1 MSLDPQIPATP
12 FHLAT
17 RKLAFSSCQT
27 LETLTT
33 NVDNSIYDLSSSA
46 PPLQLDSL
54 LPTATWGSHSDECV

>member
-1 MSLDPQIPATP
+1 MSLDPQIPVTP

-27 LETLTT
+27 LGTLTP
-33 NVDNSIYDLSSSA
+33 NVDKSIYDLPSSA

-54 LPTATWGSHSDECV
+54 LPTTTWGSHSDEYV